1 MFLFKVG
8 FNSLI
13 KILSWISSLK
23 LHELLARVEKS
34 SGQTTVLQK
43 SMWSCMAEVW
53 ELFLTRLPVSGV
65 SPLTR
70 KYLDQTIKAWQKIGL
85 K

>member
-23 LHELLARVEKS
+23 LHELLARIEKS

-43 SMWSCMAEVW
+43 SMWLCTAEVW
-53 ELFLTRLPVSGV
+53 ELFLTHFPVSGETPICSEV
-65 SPLTR
+65 CVL
-70 KYLDQTIKAWQKIGL
+70 
-85 K
+85 

>member
-23 LHELLARVEKS
+23 LHELLARIEKS

-43 SMWSCMAEVW
+43 SMWSCMTEVW
-53 ELFLTRLPVSGV
+53 ELFLTHFPVSGGT
-65 SPLTR
+65 P
-70 KYLDQTIKAWQKIGL
+70 IGSEVHVL
-85 K
+85 

>member
-34 SGQTTVLQK
+34 SGQTTDLHK
-43 SMWSCMAEVW
+43 SMWSCTAAIS
-53 ELFLTRLPVSGV
+53 ELFLTHFPVS
-65 SPLTR
+65 SE
-70 KYLDQTIKAWQKIGL
+70 TIICSEVRVL
-85 K
+85 